1 MKPWTNTKIA
11 LDFDETYTVN
21 PEMWD
26 DIVALMRKNN
36 CDVRFVT
43 YRYENA
49 AANDDILAA
58 AQKLGIEIIF
68 CNYFQKAQVTAIHN
82 WIPDIWI
89 DDMPILIPM
98 KQQLQGMIQGIER
111 SDRQEDIK
119 KMAAAIREATRKLN
133 NISERLNKC

>member
-1 MKPWTNTKIA
+1 MKPWTNIKIA
-11 LDFDETYTVN
+11 LDFDETYTVH

-26 DIVALMRKNN
+26 SIISLMQASG

-43 YRYENA
+43 FRYENA
-49 AANDDILAA
+49 PANDDILAA
-58 AQKLGIEIIF
+58 AERIGIKIIF
-68 CNYFQKAQVTAIHN
+68 CNYFQKAQVCAIHG
-82 WIPDIWI
+82 WSPDIWI

-119 KMAAAIREATRKLN
+119 KMTETIREATRKLN
-133 NISERLNKC
+133 NIAEKLKGC

>member
-11 LDFDETYTVN
+11 LDFDETYTVH
-21 PEMWD
+21 PDMWD
-26 DIVALMRKNN
+26 SIVILMQGSG

-49 AANDDILAA
+49 PGNSDILAA
-58 AQKLGIEIIF
+58 AEKLGIKIIF
-68 CNYFQKAQVTAIHN
+68 CNYFQKAQVTAIHG

-98 KQQLQGMIQGIER
+98 QNQLEGMIQGIKR
-111 SDRQEDIK
+111 SDRKEEIQKMIEARREISHGKIKDITK
-119 KMAAAIREATRKLN
+119 ELK
-133 NISERLNKC
+133 

>member
-1 MKPWTNTKIA
+1 MQPWNNTRIA

-21 PEMWD
+21 PAMWD
-26 DIVALMRKNN
+26 SIVALMLASN

-49 AANDDILAA
+49 PGNGDINEAAER
-58 AQKLGIEIIF
+58 LGIKIIF
-68 CNYFQKAQVTAIHN
+68 CNYFQKAQVCAIHG
-82 WIPDIWI
+82 WSPDIWI

-119 KMAAAIREATRKLN
+119 KMTETIREATRKLN
-133 NISERLNKC
+133 NIAERLK

>member
-1 MKPWTNTKIA
+1 MKPWGYTRIA

-21 PEMWD
+21 PGMWD
-26 DIVALMRKNN
+26 SIVALMLASN

-49 AANDDILAA
+49 PGNSDITEAAGR
-58 AQKLGIEIIF
+58 LGIKIIF
-68 CNYFQKAQVTAIHN
+68 CNYFQKAQVTAIHG

-111 SDRQEDIK
+111 SDRTEEIQ
-119 KMAAAIREATRKLN
+119 KMTATLREATRKLN
-133 NISERLNKC
+133 NIAERLK